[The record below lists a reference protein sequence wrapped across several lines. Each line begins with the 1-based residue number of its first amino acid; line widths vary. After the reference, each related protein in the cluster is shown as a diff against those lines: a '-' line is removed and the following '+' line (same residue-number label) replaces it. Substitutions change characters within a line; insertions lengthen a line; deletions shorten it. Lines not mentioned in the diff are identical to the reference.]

1 MGTDKVTIDLP
12 SYLSIDIDD
21 GLKIEIDTDKYLNS
35 LKTYDIVYHLE
46 GRYDYDPLDDGVS
59 PEQEELYN
67 KKKIARQNA
76 AKKAAQTRSV
86 NKQNKEKAINR
97 AHVIARGTGEDLFGN
112 KVSDDERKEAEN
124 YLQKNVKRK

>member
-1 MGTDKVTIDLP
+1 MNKI
-12 SYLSIDIDD
+12 SIKESVLMACIIEAIQASLFDD
-21 GLKIEIDTDKYLNS
+21 GI
-35 LKTYDIVYHLE
+35 
-46 GRYDYDPLDDGVS
+46 S

-124 YLQKNVKRK
+124 YLQQNVKRK

>member
-1 MGTDKVTIDLP
+1 MNKI
-12 SYLSIDIDD
+12 SIKESVLMACI
-21 GLKIEIDTDKYLNS
+21 IEAIQAS
-35 LKTYDIVYHLE
+35 LF
-46 GRYDYDPLDDGVS
+46 DDGV
-59 PEQEELYN
+59 YN

-124 YLQKNVKRK
+124 YLQQNVKRK

>member
-1 MGTDKVTIDLP
+1 MNKI
-12 SYLSIDIDD
+12 SIKESVLMACI
-21 GLKIEIDTDKYLNS
+21 IEAIQAS
-35 LKTYDIVYHLE
+35 LF
-46 GRYDYDPLDDGVS
+46 DDGVS

-124 YLQKNVKRK
+124 YLQQELRIVPIFVYNKSIN

>member
-1 MGTDKVTIDLP
+1 MNKI
-12 SYLSIDIDD
+12 SIKESVLMACI
-21 GLKIEIDTDKYLNS
+21 IEAIQAS
-35 LKTYDIVYHLE
+35 LF
-46 GRYDYDPLDDGVS
+46 DDGVS

-112 KVSDDERKEAEN
+112 KVSDDVSIKFIKIFGSFN
-124 YLQKNVKRK
+124 F

>member
-1 MGTDKVTIDLP
+1 MNKI
-12 SYLSIDIDD
+12 SIKESVLMDCI
-21 GLKIEIDTDKYLNS
+21 IEAIQAS
-35 LKTYDIVYHLE
+35 LF
-46 GRYDYDPLDDGVS
+46 DDGVS

-86 NKQNKEKAINR
+86 NKQNKEKAINK

-112 KVSDDERKEAEN
+112 EAEN

>member
-1 MGTDKVTIDLP
+1 MILLIHRWIINVID
-12 SYLSIDIDD
+12 
-21 GLKIEIDTDKYLNS
+21 
-35 LKTYDIVYHLE
+35 
-46 GRYDYDPLDDGVS
+46 RYNFTLFDDGVS

-86 NKQNKEKAINR
+86 NKQNKEKAINK

-112 KVSDDERKEAEN
+112 KISDDERKEAEN

>member
-1 MGTDKVTIDLP
+1 MACI
-12 SYLSIDIDD
+12 
-21 GLKIEIDTDKYLNS
+21 IEAIQAS
-35 LKTYDIVYHLE
+35 LF
-46 GRYDYDPLDDGVS
+46 DDGVS
-59 PEQEELYN
+59 HEQEELYN

-86 NKQNKEKAINR
+86 NKQNKEKAINK

>member
-1 MGTDKVTIDLP
+1 MACI
-12 SYLSIDIDD
+12 
-21 GLKIEIDTDKYLNS
+21 IEAIQAS
-35 LKTYDIVYHLE
+35 LF
-46 GRYDYDPLDDGVS
+46 DDGVS

-97 AHVIARGTGEDLFGN
+97 AHVIARGTEEDLFGN
-112 KVSDDERKEAEN
+112 KVSDDERKLSSAKCEEKIKWELRIVPIFVYN
-124 YLQKNVKRK
+124 KSIN